1 MTDMAKLSLDEIQK
15 VATLAR
21 IELSDAELEVASN
34 EISSILD
41 FVDTIQNTDTAGV
54 EPTSQVTGLTDVW
67 REDLVVKCTVAPK
80 LLLASA
86 PDMQDG
92 YVRVKKVL

>member
-1 MTDMAKLSLDEIQK
+1 MEKLSLDEIQK
-15 VATLAR
+15 VALLAR
-21 IELSDAELEVASN
+21 IELSDDELVVAST

-41 FVDTIQNTDTAGV
+41 FVDTIQNTDTAGI

-67 REDLVVKCTVAPK
+67 REDLVEKCAIAPK
-80 LLLASA
+80 LLLAGT

-92 YVRVKKVL
+92 YVKVKKVL

>member
-1 MTDMAKLSLDEIQK
+1 MEKLSLDVIQK
-15 VATLAR
+15 VALLAR
-21 IELSDAELEVASN
+21 IELSDDELVVAST

-67 REDLVVKCTVAPK
+67 REDLVEKCSIAPK

-92 YVRVKKVL
+92 YIKVKKVL

>member
-1 MTDMAKLSLDEIQK
+1 MAKLSLDEIQK
-15 VATLAR
+15 VALLAR
-21 IELSDAELEVASN
+21 IELTDAELAVAST

-41 FVDTIQNTDTAGV
+41 FVDTIQNTDTTGV

-67 REDLVVKCTVAPK
+67 REDLVEKCVIAPK

-86 PDMQDG
+86 PELQDG
-92 YVRVKKVL
+92 YIKVKKVL

>member
-1 MTDMAKLSLDEIQK
+1 MEKLSLDEIQK
-15 VATLAR
+15 VAQLAR
-21 IELSDAELEVASN
+21 IELSDDELVVAST

-67 REDLVVKCTVAPK
+67 REDLVVKCTISPK

-86 PDMQDG
+86 PELQDG
-92 YVRVKKVL
+92 YIKVKKVL

>member
-1 MTDMAKLSLDEIQK
+1 MAKLSLDEIQK
-15 VATLAR
+15 VALLAI
-21 IELSDAELEVASN
+21 IELTDAELAVAST

-41 FVDTIQNTDTAGV
+41 FVDTIQNIDTAGV

-67 REDLVVKCTVAPK
+67 REDLVEKCVIAPK

-92 YVRVKKVL
+92 YIKVKKVL

>member
-1 MTDMAKLSLDEIQK
+1 MAKLSLEEIQK
-15 VATLAR
+15 VALLAR
-21 IELSDAELEVASN
+21 IELSDDELVVAST

-67 REDLVVKCTVAPK
+67 REDLVEKCVIAPK

-92 YVRVKKVL
+92 YIKVKKVL

>member
-1 MTDMAKLSLDEIQK
+1 MAKLSLDEIQK
-15 VATLAR
+15 VALLAR
-21 IELSDAELEVASN
+21 IELSDDELVVAST

-67 REDLVVKCTVAPK
+67 REDSVVKCTISPK

-86 PDMQDG
+86 PDIQDG
-92 YVRVKKVL
+92 YIKVKKVL

>member
-1 MTDMAKLSLDEIQK
+1 MAKLSLDEIQK
-15 VATLAR
+15 VALLAR
-21 IELSDAELEVASN
+21 IELSDDELASASS

-54 EPTSQVTGLTDVW
+54 ELTSQVTGLTDVW
-67 REDLVVKCTVAPK
+67 REDLVEKCAIAPK
-80 LLLASA
+80 LLLAST

-92 YVRVKKVL
+92 YVKVKKVL

>member
-1 MTDMAKLSLDEIQK
+1 MAKLSLDEIQK
-15 VATLAR
+15 VALLAR
-21 IELSDAELEVASN
+21 IELTDAELAVAST

-41 FVDTIQNTDTAGV
+41 FVDTIQNIDTAGV
-54 EPTSQVTGLTDVW
+54 QPTSQVTGLTDVW
-67 REDLVVKCTVAPK
+67 REDLVEKCVIAPK

-92 YVRVKKVL
+92 YIKVKKVL

>member
-1 MTDMAKLSLDEIQK
+1 MAKLSLDEIQK
-15 VATLAR
+15 VALLAR
-21 IELSDAELEVASN
+21 IELSDDELVVAST

-67 REDLVVKCTVAPK
+67 REDLVVKYTVAPK
-80 LLLASA
+80 FLLASA

-92 YVRVKKVL
+92 YVKVKKVL

>member
-1 MTDMAKLSLDEIQK
+1 MAKLSLDEIQK
-15 VATLAR
+15 VALLAR
-21 IELSDAELEVASN
+21 IELSDDELASASS

-41 FVDTIQNTDTAGV
+41 FVDTIQNTNTAGV

-67 REDLVVKCTVAPK
+67 REDSVEKCAIAPK
-80 LLLASA
+80 LLLASI

-92 YVRVKKVL
+92 YVKVKKVL